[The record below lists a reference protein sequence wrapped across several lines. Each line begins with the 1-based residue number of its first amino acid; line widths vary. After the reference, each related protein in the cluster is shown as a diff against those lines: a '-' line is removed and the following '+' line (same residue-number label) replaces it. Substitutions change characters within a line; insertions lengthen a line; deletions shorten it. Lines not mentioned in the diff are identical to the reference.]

1 MKRIL
6 CGVLLVFSTAF
17 SSLALAEQNISCD
30 DHSLDE
36 RYANLREYD
45 QKLRNIYMSLLW
57 SEKAEKL
64 SALHE
69 QRVVMGQAIQ
79 RIDLINQSELDAITK
94 QCGWPGSAVFFN
106 SRLSAA
112 FVVVQHADLDYQLRY
127 LPLIEES
134 VRKKE
139 VPMNIFAMLEDRI
152 LIRQGKGQKYGTQSF
167 TNDQGV
173 SELLPVDDGEHLNE
187 RRLAIGLTVMPG
199 FP

>member
-6 CGVLLVFSTAF
+6 CSTF
-17 SSLALAEQNISCD
+17 FVVSTMLSSLALAEQSISCD
-30 DHSLDE
+30 GRALDE
-36 RYANLREYD
+36 RYASMLEYD
-45 QKLRNIYMSLLW
+45 QKLRNIYLNLEW

-64 SALHE
+64 SSLRE
-69 QRVVMGQAIQ
+69 QRIIMGQAIQ
-79 RIDLINQSELDAITK
+79 HIDLVNQSELDAITK
-94 QCGWPGSAVFFN
+94 QCGWPVSPVFFT
-106 SRLSAA
+106 SRLATA
-112 FVVVQHADLDYQLRY
+112 FFVVQHADLDYQLRY

-139 VPMNIFAMLEDRI
+139 IPMNAFAMLEDRI

-173 SELLPVDDGEHLNE
+173 SELLPVEDGEHLNE
-187 RRLAIGLTVMPG
+187 RRLAAGLTVMPG